1 MATAVYLEEGSKR
14 VFACSLDWPGWC
26 RSAKTGDEAL
36 DLLGSYAPRYAVIAK
51 QAGLKFGPKEG
62 SAFDIVER
70 VEGSAS
76 TDFGVPGSVP
86 AADLAPLMR
95 GERVKLAKVVE
106 ASWKVFDKVAS
117 KAPASLRKGPRGGGR
132 DRDKIIHHVADAE
145 AGYGR
150 KFGVQ
155 EKGELLRPALL
166 KAIASVTSPEPPFEK
181 GWPVRYAARR
191 ISWHAI
197 DHLWEIEDRS
207 NAG

>member
-1 MATAVYLEEGSKR
+1 MAMAVYLEEGSKR

-26 RSAKTGDEAL
+26 RSAKTADDAL
-36 DLLGSYAPRYAVIAK
+36 ETLAAYAPRYAVIAK

-62 SAFDIVER
+62 NSLDVVER
-70 VEGSAS
+70 IKGSGS

-86 AADLAPLMR
+86 TVDLEPLKR
-95 GERVKLAKVVE
+95 GERVKLAKLVE
-106 ASWKVFDKVAS
+106 ASWKVLDKVAS

-132 DRDKIIHHVADAE
+132 NRDKIIAHVADAE
-145 AGYGR
+145 GAYAR
-150 KFGVQ
+150 KFGVE
-155 EKGELLRPALL
+155 EKGDLLRPALL
-166 KAIASVTSPEPPFEK
+166 KAIASATSPEPPVEK

-207 NAG
+207 